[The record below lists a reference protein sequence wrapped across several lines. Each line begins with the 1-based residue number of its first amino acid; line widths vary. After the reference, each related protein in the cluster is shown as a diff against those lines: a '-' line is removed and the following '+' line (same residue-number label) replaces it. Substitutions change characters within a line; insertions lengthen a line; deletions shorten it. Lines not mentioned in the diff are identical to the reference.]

1 VNKRIK
7 KNTKKKRTKKK
18 GRKKTSRKMMPK
30 KIKIPTLNDLT
41 RIFLHD
47 EAKKELKGKKI
58 ENEALLL
65 NTKFGKV
72 KN

>member
-1 VNKRIK
+1 
-7 KNTKKKRTKKK
+7 
-18 GRKKTSRKMMPK
+18 MPK